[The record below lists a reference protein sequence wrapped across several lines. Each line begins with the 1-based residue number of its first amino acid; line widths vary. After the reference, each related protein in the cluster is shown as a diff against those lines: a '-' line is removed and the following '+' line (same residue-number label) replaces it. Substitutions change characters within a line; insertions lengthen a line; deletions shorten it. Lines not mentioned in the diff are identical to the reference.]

1 MDKVEKEMRGKT
13 GNLVWNIVGP
23 LKWVAAVCV
32 IAMMLLTVSDVI
44 LRFLRHPIPGTYEM
58 VGFLGALFVSFSLAY
73 TSIMG
78 LHIAVDFVVRKLP
91 PAARKI
97 IEGVGEATGLV
108 LFILLTWQCVK
119 YGIDIKNAG
128 EVSLTLQVPVYP
140 FVFGVAVGCGVL
152 SIVLIFRVKKIIM
165 NKN

>member
-108 LFILLTWQCVK
+108 LFILLTWQCDKKCRGSFSYPTGTCLPICFWSGCWLRGVK
-119 YGIDIKNAG
+119 YSTYFQG
-128 EVSLTLQVPVYP
+128 
-140 FVFGVAVGCGVL
+140 
-152 SIVLIFRVKKIIM
+152 
-165 NKN
+165 